1 MNIAVHKGIYYVESG
16 QGLQAWKEKFRVLI
30 LAVGHTELRSLQ
42 RHQRPF
48 RAGSLGVYVGLVTT
62 NNGVFWHICG

>member
-16 QGLQAWKEKFRVLI
+16 QGLQAWKEKFRVLM

-48 RAGSLGVYVGLVTT
+48 RAGSLGV
-62 NNGVFWHICG
+62 

>member
-1 MNIAVHKGIYYVESG
+1 MNIAVHQRIYYVESG
-16 QGLQAWKEKFRVLI
+16 QGLQALKEKVRVLI
-30 LAVGHTELRSLQ
+30 LAVGHTALRSLQ